1 MGRFGLILQPGCVP
15 APRPTVTQRARVLA
29 RLQFTFQESVRIPIQ
44 RMYMNQSIVPKQR
57 KPRNSNRIPVLII
70 IREDAPPGIESE
82 CIWKLECSKL
92 WTTGFAAFQVS
103 CKSKHKPR
111 RSVFPN
117 LKRIHVTQTYPYTIR
132 SACVQSPQGSR
143 FVT

>member
-15 APRPTVTQRARVLA
+15 APRSAVVRSGAQRAR
-29 RLQFTFQESVRIPIQ
+29 IP
-44 RMYMNQSIVPKQR
+44 RGSR
-57 KPRNSNRIPVLII
+57 AGPRAGTMEWHS
-70 IREDAPPGIESE
+70 REDAPPGIESE

-103 CKSKHKPR
+103 CKSEHGPR

-117 LKRIHVTQTYPYTIR
+117 LKRIHPTQTYPYLCTKFVMNLAHTDRTTPHNDLTR
-132 SACVQSPQGSR
+132 SI
-143 FVT
+143 VTMVADHHGRTW

>member
-1 MGRFGLILQPGCVP
+1 MIWSNLATGLRSGTQ
-15 APRPTVTQRARVLA
+15 ARRHAQRARVLA

-82 CIWKLECSKL
+82 CIWKLD
-92 WTTGFAAFQVS
+92 
-103 CKSKHKPR
+103 
-111 RSVFPN
+111 
-117 LKRIHVTQTYPYTIR
+117 
-132 SACVQSPQGSR
+132 
-143 FVT
+143 